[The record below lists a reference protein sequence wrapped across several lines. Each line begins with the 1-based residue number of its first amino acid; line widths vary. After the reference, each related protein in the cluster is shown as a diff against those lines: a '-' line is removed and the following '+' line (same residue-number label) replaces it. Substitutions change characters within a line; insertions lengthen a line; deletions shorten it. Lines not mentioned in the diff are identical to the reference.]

1 MRSKDTLTEMSAKEL
16 IQILDQEHPP
26 MCIQKGESLEDA
38 HRRAGKRELIDA
50 LLVRLSVEQDGDY
63 PLSD

>member
-1 MRSKDTLTEMSAKEL
+1 MLSKATLIEMSAKEL
-16 IQILDQEHPP
+16 IQTLDHEYPP
-26 MCIQKGESLEDA
+26 MCIHKGESLEDA

-63 PLSD
+63 SLSD